1 MPTILLTGA
10 SRGLGLGFAEQYAAD
25 GWRVYA
31 CARNPE
37 ASAGLSA
44 LVAASHGRV
53 TAHSLDVA
61 DHAAIDALA
70 RSLAGVPIDVLLNNA
85 GTMGAQSFA
94 RQGPTVQ
101 RFGQSDY
108 ADWEQMF
115 RVNVLGPMKMAEA
128 FVANVE
134 AGEQK
139 KIVTLTSIVG
149 SIGSNA
155 FGGMYAYRSTKAG
168 ANAIMKSMALDLA
181 RKGIVCAPLHPGW
194 AKTDMGG
201 ANAPVDPKDSVAGL
215 CAVIAGL
222 TKEKAGKFWQWDG
235 TELPW

>member
-10 SRGLGLGFAEQYAAD
+10 SRGLGLEFARQYAAD

-31 CARNPE
+31 CARRPE
-37 ASAGLSA
+37 ASDALGA
-44 LVAASHGRV
+44 LVAGSAGRV
-53 TAHSLDVA
+53 TAHALDVA
-61 DHAAIDALA
+61 DHAAVDALA
-70 RSLAGVPIDVLLNNA
+70 RSLADVPIDVLLNNA
-85 GTMGAQSFA
+85 GTMGSQSFA

-108 ADWEQMF
+108 AGWEQMF

-128 FVANVE
+128 FVEHVAVS
-134 AGEQK
+134 EQK

-149 SIGSNA
+149 SIGSNN
-155 FGGMYAYRSTKAG
+155 FGGMYAYRSTKSG
-168 ANAIMKSMALDLA
+168 ANAIMKSMSLDLA
-181 RKGIVCAPLHPGW
+181 RRGIVAAPLHPGW

-201 ANAPVDPKDSVAGL
+201 TNAPVEPQDSVAGL
-215 CAVIAGL
+215 RAVIAGL
-222 TKEKAGKFWQWDG
+222 DRSKAGRFWQWDG

>member
-10 SRGLGLGFAEQYAAD
+10 SRGLGLEFARQYAAD

-31 CARNPE
+31 CARNPQDSE
-37 ASAGLSA
+37 GLAA
-44 LVAASHGRV
+44 LVAASDGRV
-53 TAHSLDVA
+53 TAHALDVA

-70 RSLAGVPIDVLLNNA
+70 GSLAGVPIDVLLNNA

-128 FVANVE
+128 FVEHVA
-134 AGEQK
+134 ASEQK

-181 RKGIVCAPLHPGW
+181 RRGIAAAPLHPGW

-201 ANAPVDPKDSVAGL
+201 TNAPVEPQDSVSGL
-215 CAVIAGL
+215 RQVIAGL
-222 TKEKAGKFWQWDG
+222 DKAKAGKFWQWDG